1 MNLSVLP
8 LKMSSTIKTPIMAC
22 LFVLTL
28 LFNGSLFAQ
37 TQSSVDGSAAVPDLD
52 ICGSG
57 KEFSVTLIPST
68 TSACN
73 GKFQIDIPAGLNY
86 VPNSSAITT
95 LPGYVVL
102 EEIDPTGRKVILT
115 VPPPVR
121 GLNRVL
127 TFKFTASC
135 SALDLDLNKRMLSY
149 TWTRSCEGGANTST
163 ATSNTI
169 NLRFAKLN
177 ISMPQINQAGIGV
190 PVSRKITIDNSGNA
204 PITGISV
211 RPTYGASLERV
222 SHTGTNWTY
231 DAATNLYTYSGT
243 LNEGASVSF
252 DEEVRITGCGSGES
266 SYDAFYGC
274 DEVCEYG
281 STEQP
286 ATNNVVIDRTKVPII
301 RLTAVKPI
309 VECVGQTYQH
319 IYTITNSGSA
329 MATDLVLNLLAGDKP
344 ANITVTDAA
353 GGTVDAATST
363 ITFANLAAG
372 ESLTIKFDQFYPA
385 ASDAADC
392 SQRPD
397 AFDIANTHYK
407 LAYVNAGACD
417 ENGNSPTVNLSGE
430 TNQGYKFS
438 YSGKNVGELDIT
450 QGEPYLGEIRFDAF
464 NIPKGSYDADNAE
477 FSFDIKV
484 SPNLSITD
492 LSQVYFMYSGRKVIL
507 PASAV
512 TAVTG
517 GYRVVLKPGDVD
529 FWKKGEA
536 TTVIAKQLSLQFP
549 LALDCAAGDVASYS
563 VTGNFD
569 RGYPCT
575 PSTAIAFSC
584 ENVNLE
590 MHCPDGECG
599 PEGGL
604 LRGISSLKR
613 VNYGYKVDGAKLP
626 ILENGEYVKWTAA
639 DNLSSIRERSFI
651 AFDTLEI
658 SQKGK
663 VLGADFKQAGFKVT
677 YPDDLD
683 IVEIENS
690 GKLVIKRAGQADLV
704 IDGLA
709 ITHDQDHTFAVNYAN
724 LVLEDGDEIFASL
737 RLMPR
742 RQDAASL
749 LKSFPT
755 DFWLVKNQVPYACG
769 DTYKATGVYGSTIL
783 SVDAADDKF
792 NMETCESGT
801 SGAGVEIK
809 FDLNTLSESD
819 ALFLNE
825 LRQQV
830 VPKKVVLTIPA
841 GLTMSAY
848 VLEIHGN
855 NGTILKNS
863 YPTATAITN
872 STYTIDELDKKLATL
887 RAGRVYDGP
896 FLDEGYKVIVRPV
909 VAMDCATSFGNQ
921 PQSPS
926 LKMNAEVTVA
936 GTFFNDKQGY
946 FDQTKVFNQEFTVTT
961 DRNKLLISAPV
972 RSVNAYSKEV
982 KWIIEVRNTSGFR
995 KFDNVWLSKTNVTD
1009 LTVIRAHEIASLT
1022 DTVKVGNVITASN
1035 GELVS
1040 FGAVNPNTTRY
1051 FMLTATYQD
1060 CASTRLDVAFGSS
1073 CGAAPTTYAAG
1084 KDCSVAFTQPLTFI
1098 PQDAEFQ
1105 IVFKKQGP
1113 DGRRP
1118 SLCEDIEYLLEV
1130 NNAGGEAHDLSI
1142 SVPIKSL
1149 EGLEYVPNS
1158 AKYSIV
1164 YATAQNTPVL
1174 NFVPTFTNVD
1184 GTLKFDI
1191 AAANIPKLKRGER
1204 FYLTF
1209 KLVAKDCTFKSGQSF
1224 QVAANGTN
1232 FCENPVAE
1240 NRRKPAGS
1248 SRIIIN
1254 GAPEAEPTVELSSSV
1269 SLNITNPSTPQNLT
1283 AQFSSV
1289 IKNTGQVS
1297 DANPVPA
1304 GTNITSEQ
1312 NYFIT
1317 LPTGWTFRDG
1327 PTALFKANEA
1337 TFVSVTNNRYVF
1349 QFVDNVTPN
1358 STLTLNDVTLVYN
1371 NPSEVL
1377 DCDHDFGPITHG
1389 IFTTYSPFT
1398 ICGLPPGSAPVRD
1411 TQCTSELIT
1420 ASAPLDF
1427 KLTKPEKPVLNQA
1440 AVFCVTDN
1448 AELKDIKITKN
1459 PNYFFYWYETATST
1473 THLPENTKLVN
1484 GKKYYAEYS
1493 LINGGNCP
1501 SERLEVTVRVD
1512 EVPIVDAGLNQLS
1525 YDSGTFTLAG
1535 TAPAASNHESGKWTV
1550 VSTTVPGVVFE
1561 DDTKYNTKV
1570 TINDKAKVVLRWTL
1584 TNACAAFDDVNL
1596 EFQRL
1601 VDLGITKTVENKK
1614 SLYIVGD
1621 AVSYKLEVTNHG
1633 PGKLFSGDIVK
1644 VQEQLP
1650 AGLKDVKYLFEGD
1663 TYTDRNFTDFRLKR
1677 DLLVGE
1683 KITITVQAKVDKA
1696 LVGEP
1701 KSQVRIPLANS
1712 VRVSPPAGVRDE
1724 NPANDNSSA
1733 NIEATRQVDLAVL
1746 KTANKTQVFAGEN
1759 IEYAISIKNNGPATF
1774 GQGEVLRLKELLPV
1788 ADGLTNITF
1797 SATDN
1802 HVFNFLGEQLSLGKS
1817 FEQGETIVVTVRG
1830 TVPANSKVTQIVN
1843 SVFVDAPA
1851 GVEETNTN
1859 NNQSSVTTPVK
1870 RKADLGVT
1878 KVANKTEV
1886 VASETLSYTITV
1898 TNNGVSTLLSGET
1911 LTLDEQV
1918 PAGLTNVAF
1927 TANGGTYAPTSKEFT
1942 LGRDLPSG
1950 STFTLVV
1957 SGTVPANYTGANL
1970 INRVTVAPPT
1980 GVIDENPTNN
1990 EATVTTPVKRKVD
2003 LNVVKTASK
2012 TTVVAGEALTYT
2024 ITVTNNGPSTILN
2037 TEVLTFNEQLPAGF
2051 TVTSA
2056 TSAKGT
2062 YNANAKTFTL
2072 GSDFIQGQSFT
2083 LVIAG
2088 TVDANRAV
2096 GNLVNTASV
2105 YPPATVEETKPGDN
2119 ESTVTTPVNRDA
2131 DLAVTKVANKTTL
2144 NVGDA
2149 LTYTITVTNNGSST
2163 LLANEL
2169 VGLDEQLPVGFIKQ
2183 GEVATG
2189 GTYDADAKTFRLSSN
2204 LAQGQSFSLVIS
2216 GTIAND
2222 FKGSSV
2228 VNTVKVSTPA
2238 GVTDKDPNSNTATV
2252 TTPVKRVIDLAV
2264 TKVANKTKV
2273 VAGEE
2278 ITYTITITNNGAA
2291 TITKDEVLAVTEQLP
2306 GEAALRSIFNSVTG
2320 GHTFNLANNALTLN
2334 SDFAF
2339 GNKIVITVTGVVPA
2353 NFNGSSVTNLVNIKA
2368 PEGIDEPNKTNNDAK
2383 VITPVAR
2390 VADLGVTKVANK
2402 TRVVAGEALSYTI
2415 KVTNNGPTTLL
2426 RGETIGLVETLPA
2439 GLTGVTYASVGGM
2452 YAANTNEFLLSRD
2465 LAKDESVTLTVSG
2478 TVAANYS
2485 SATINNTVKI
2495 SPPAGVDDNNPNNDE
2510 ATVSTPVDRKAD
2522 IAVVKVAN
2530 KTTVVAGE
2538 ALSYTITV
2546 TNNGVSSLLATE
2558 LIGLDEQLPVD
2569 LKNVS
2574 YVAVGGTYD
2583 AAAKTFRL
2591 QNELAKGQS
2600 VSLTVAGTVAAERP
2614 AGTIVNKVTVA
2625 APTGVTDENPT
2636 NNESEVTTP
2645 VTRDADLA
2653 VTKVADKTNLT
2664 VGDALKYTITV
2675 TNNGSS
2681 TLLANELV
2689 GLDEQLPA
2697 GLTNVA
2703 YQATGGT
2710 YNAGAKTFQL
2720 ASNLAKGQSFT
2731 LVVTGTVAVNYTA
2744 TSITNTVKV
2753 STPAGVTDKDPNNN
2767 TGTVITPVKRV
2778 VDLAIT
2784 KVANKTIVAAGE
2796 EIEYTISIT
2805 NNGVATLVTG
2815 EIVPITEQLPNT
2827 AGLTS
2832 VVATASNNHHYSL
2845 VGGQLTLRNDFAQ
2858 GDVITIT
2865 VKGLVPPKSREIELV
2880 NKVNVKAPTGV
2891 TETDPTNN
2899 DAEVKTP
2906 VIRQAD
2912 LEVVKVADKAVVVA
2926 GEPLKYTITI
2936 TNKGTTTLSAREVI
2950 GVDEQLPAGLTNV
2963 KYTNTGGTY
2972 NAANKT
2978 FRLRDDMATGQ
2989 SVEVTVSGIVAAN
3002 YTAKTITNTVSVST
3016 PVGVSDNNL
3025 TNNTSTVVTDV
3036 ERKADLAITKVANKD
3051 TVVAGE
3057 ALVYTIVVKN
3067 NGVSSLVADELISL
3081 TEQLPAGLVDVTY
3094 TTKGGTYDATAN
3106 TFKLA
3111 AEMPK
3116 GASVELKVSG
3126 TIAANYIAKTIVN
3139 NVNVA
3144 PPVGVD
3150 DDNPSDNDATVTTPV
3165 IRKADLAVTKVA
3177 DKETVVA
3184 GEELV
3189 YTITVTNNGVSS
3201 LVANEVIGL
3210 DEQLPVGLTNVSYT
3224 TAAGV
3229 YDATA
3234 KTYKL
3239 AADFVKGDSFT
3250 LQVKGLIDPT
3260 YTAKTIVNK
3269 VKVSTPVD
3277 VRDENPKNNEATVTT
3292 KVVRHVDLGVV
3303 KVADNQV
3310 TKVTAGTALS
3320 YTIKVT
3326 NNGVSTLLANEI
3338 VGLDEQVP
3346 AGLINVSYVPT
3357 GGTYDAAKKQFTLGA
3372 NFAAGD
3378 SFTLQVVGTVAANYT
3393 AKTIVNKVV
3402 VSTPKDVIDENPTNN
3417 ESTVTTEVDRKA
3429 DLAVIKIADKA
3440 VVVAGREITYRIAV
3454 TNNGISSLVK
3464 GERIGLVEKL
3474 PTALENV
3481 RFTTTD
3487 GTYDFAKSTFTL
3499 NKDFVK
3505 GETITL
3511 VVNAKVKSS
3520 TEESHVLNNT
3530 VTVSTP
3536 EGVEDE
3542 DLTNNE
3548 AEAIAKVTRISDV
3561 KVEKTTTRMAPYI
3574 GMETNFTITVT
3585 NNGPSDA
3592 SEVVVLEKLRS
3603 GYKYVRSTTSKGTY
3617 DEKTG
3622 LWNVGELPF
3631 GSKETLSITV
3641 MVLTTGDYTNDAK
3654 VSLKELDEVPENNEV
3669 TITPKPVPSPPV
3681 ANDDKQTTKS
3691 NTPVDILILDNDR
3704 PGLTNSPLVPSS
3716 VEILTQPKHGTIT
3729 IDANGKVV
3737 YTPNHGYVGEDDFT
3751 YRVKDELGFWSNVAT
3766 VTITV
3771 VANDLFIPN
3780 VFTPNGDGNNDNFVI
3795 IGIEGFDRV
3804 GITIVNRWGNE
3815 VYRNENYDN
3824 TWNGRGLNEGT
3835 YYYIITTHKGG
3846 KSEVIKGWVLIK
3858 KR

>member
-1 MNLSVLP
+1 
-8 LKMSSTIKTPIMAC
+8 MSSSIKTPVMAC
-22 LFVLTL
+22 LFVLAL
-28 LFNGSLFAQ
+28 LFNGPLLAQ

-57 KEFSVTLIPST
+57 KEFSVTLKPGGADVCLGT
-68 TSACN
+68 
-73 GKFQIDIPAGLNY
+73 FEIDIPIGMNY
-86 VPNSSAITT
+86 VKNSAKITGAT
-95 LPGYVVL
+95 PGFDLAEVV
-102 EEIDPTGRKVILT
+102 DVSGRKVTLKIPLVLRT
-115 VPPPVR
+115 ESPVI
-121 GLNRVL
+121 
-127 TFKFTASC
+127 TFQLSASC
-135 SALDLDLNKRMLSY
+135 SALDLGLDKRLVGY
-149 TWTRSCEGGANTST
+149 TWTPGCST
-163 ATSNTI
+163 TQTRKATSNTI

-204 PITGISV
+204 PISNISV

-231 DAATNLYTYSGT
+231 DAATNLYTFSGT
-243 LNEGASVSF
+243 LNEGTSVSF

-309 VECVGQTYQH
+309 VECVGQTYPH

-385 ASDAADC
+385 ATDAADC

-417 ENGNSPTVNLSGE
+417 DNGNSPTVNLSGE
-430 TNQGYKFS
+430 TNQGYKFA

-450 QGEPYLGEIRFDAF
+450 HGESYLGEIRFDAF
-464 NIPKGSYDADNAE
+464 GIPKGSYDADNAS

-484 SPNLSITD
+484 SPNLTITD
-492 LSQVYFMYSGRKVIL
+492 LSEVHFMYSGRKVTL

-549 LALDCAAGDVASYS
+549 LALDCDAGKEASYS

-569 RGYPCT
+569 RGYACT

-590 MHCPDGECG
+590 THCPDGDCE
-599 PEGGL
+599 EGGL
-604 LRGISSLKR
+604 MRGVSSLKR

-626 ILENGEYVKWTAA
+626 ILQNGEYVKWTAT

-663 VLGADFKQAGFKVT
+663 VIGADFKQAGFKVT

-690 GKLVIKRAGQADLV
+690 GKLIIKRAGQADLV
-704 IDGLA
+704 IDGLS
-709 ITHDQDHTFAVNYAN
+709 ISSGGENVFLVNFPN
-724 LVLEDGDEIFASL
+724 LDLNEDDELFASL

-742 RQDAASL
+742 KQDAASEL
-749 LKSFPT
+749 RSFPT
-755 DFWLVKNQVPYACG
+755 DFWLVKNQVSYGCG

-783 SVDAADDKF
+783 SVGAADDKF

-926 LKMNAEVTVA
+926 LKMNAEVTVV
-936 GTFFNDKQGY
+936 GTFFNDNKGY
-946 FDQTKVFNQEFTVTT
+946 RNETKVFNQEFTVTT

-1009 LTVIRAHEIASLT
+1009 LTVIRAQEIVSLT

-1040 FGAVNPNTTRY
+1040 FGAVNPNATRY

-1105 IVFKKQGP
+1105 IVFKKQGEV
-1113 DGRRP
+1113 GKRP
-1118 SLCEDIEYLLEV
+1118 ALCEEIEYILEV

-1149 EGLEYVPNS
+1149 EGLEYVANS

-1164 YATAQNTPVL
+1164 YATEPGAPAFSL
-1174 NFVPTFTNVD
+1174 VPTFTNVD

-1191 AAANIPKLKRGER
+1191 PAANIPKLKRGER

-1248 SRIIIN
+1248 SRIIID
-1254 GAPEAEPTVELSSSV
+1254 GALEAEPTVELSSRV

-1289 IKNTGQVS
+1289 IKNTGQAS
-1297 DANPVPA
+1297 GANPVPA
-1304 GTNITSEQ
+1304 GTNITSDQ

-1317 LPTGWTFRDG
+1317 LPTGWIFRDG

-1337 TFVSVTNNRYVF
+1337 TFVSETNNRYVF
-1349 QFVDNVTPN
+1349 KFVDNVTPN
-1358 STLTLNDVTLVYN
+1358 NSLELNDVTLVYS

-1377 DCDHDFGPITHG
+1377 GCDHDFGPITHG
-1389 IFTTYSPFT
+1389 IFTLYKPVS
-1398 ICGLPPGSAPVRD
+1398 ICANPVTD
-1411 TQCTSELIT
+1411 PSCMSELIT

-1427 KLTKPEKPVLNQA
+1427 KLTKPEKPVLNKEA
-1440 AVFCVTDN
+1440 IFCVTDN
-1448 AELKDIKITKN
+1448 AELKDVDITKN

-1535 TAPAASNHESGKWTV
+1535 TAPATSNHESGKWTV

-1601 VDLGITKTVENKK
+1601 VDLGITKTVENQK

-1701 KSQVRIPLANS
+1701 RSQTRIPLANS

-1724 NPANDNSSA
+1724 NPANDNSAA

-1746 KTANKTQVFAGEN
+1746 KTANKTEVFAGEN

-1797 SATDN
+1797 SATNN

-1859 NNQSSVTTPVK
+1859 NNQSSVTTTVK

-1878 KVANKTEV
+1878 KVANKAEV
-1886 VASETLSYTITV
+1886 VSSETLSYTITV

-1911 LTLDEQV
+1911 LTLNEQV
-1918 PAGLTNVAF
+1918 PAGLTNVSY
-1927 TANGGTYAPTSKEFT
+1927 TPSIGTYSPTNKEFT

-1950 STFTLVV
+1950 ANFTLVV

-1970 INRVTVAPPT
+1970 INRVTIAPPT

-2003 LNVVKTASK
+2003 LNVVKTANK
-2012 TTVVAGEALTYT
+2012 TAVIAGETLTYT

-2062 YNANAKTFTL
+2062 YDAALKTFTL
-2072 GSDFIQGQSFT
+2072 GSDFVQGQNFT

-2105 YPPATVEETKPGDN
+2105 YPPSTIEETKPGDN
-2119 ESTVTTPVNRDA
+2119 ESTITTPVTRDA

-2163 LLANEL
+2163 LFKDEL
-2169 VGLDEQLPVGFIKQ
+2169 VGLDEQLPAGFVQ
-2183 GEVATG
+2183 DGAVATG
-2189 GTYDADAKTFRLSSN
+2189 GTYNAGNKTFQ
-2204 LAQGQSFSLVIS
+2204 LASDLAKGQSFSLVIS
-2216 GTIAND
+2216 GKIAND

-2228 VNTVKVSTPA
+2228 TNTVKVSTPT
-2238 GVTDKDPNSNTATV
+2238 GVTDKDPNNNTATV

-2264 TKVANKTKV
+2264 TKVADKTTV
-2273 VAGEE
+2273 VAGEA
-2278 ITYTITITNNGAA
+2278 ITYTITIANNGAA
-2291 TITKDEVLAVTEQLP
+2291 TITKDEILAVTEQLP

-2339 GNKIVITVTGVVPA
+2339 GNKIIITVTGVVPA

-2426 RGETIGLVETLPA
+2426 QGETIGLVETLPV
-2439 GLTGVTYASVGGM
+2439 GLTGVTYSSIGGM
-2452 YAANTNEFLLSRD
+2452 YAANTSEFLLSRN

-2478 TVAANYS
+2478 TVAANYNA
-2485 SATINNTVKI
+2485 ATINNTVKV
-2495 SPPAGVDDNNPNNDE
+2495 STPTGVDDSNPNNNE

-2522 IAVVKVAN
+2522 IAVVKTAN

-2538 ALSYTITV
+2538 PLSYTITV
-2546 TNNGVSSLLATE
+2546 TNNGVSSLLANE
-2558 LIGLDEQLPVD
+2558 SIGLDEQLPVD

-2583 AAAKTFRL
+2583 ATEKTFKL
-2591 QNELAKGQS
+2591 QNEFAKGQQ
-2600 VSLTVAGTVAAERP
+2600 VTLTVSGTVAADRL
-2614 AGTIVNKVTVA
+2614 AGTIVNKVTVT

-2681 TLLANELV
+2681 TLLANEVV

-2697 GLTNVA
+2697 GLTNIA

-2731 LVVTGTVAVNYTA
+2731 LDVTGTVAVNYTA

-2767 TGTVITPVKRV
+2767 TGTVTTPVKRV
-2778 VDLAIT
+2778 VDLAIA

-2815 EIVPITEQLPNT
+2815 EIVPVTEQLPNT
-2827 AGLTS
+2827 AGLTN

-2891 TETDPTNN
+2891 TETNPTNN

-3025 TNNTSTVVTDV
+3025 NNNTSTVVTDV

-3067 NGVSSLVADELISL
+3067 NGVSSLVADELIGL

-3116 GASVELKVSG
+3116 GTSVELKVSG
-3126 TIAANYIAKTIVN
+3126 TVAANYIAKTIVN

-3144 PPVGVD
+3144 TPAGVD
-3150 DDNPSDNDATVTTPV
+3150 DDNPSDNDAIVTTPV

-3189 YTITVTNNGVSS
+3189 YTIKVTNNGVSS

-3224 TAAGV
+3224 TSAGV

-3234 KTYKL
+3234 KTYTL
-3239 AADFVKGDSFT
+3239 AAEFAKGDSFT
-3250 LQVKGLIDPT
+3250 LEVKGLIDAT
-3260 YTAKTIVNK
+3260 YTSKTIVNK

-3417 ESTVTTEVDRKA
+3417 ESTVTTEVNRKA
-3429 DLAVIKIADKA
+3429 DLAVIKTSDKA

-3474 PTALENV
+3474 PAALENV
-3481 RFTTTD
+3481 RFTSTE

-3520 TEESHVLNNT
+3520 TEEGHVLNNT

-3542 DLTNNE
+3542 DLTNND
-3548 AEAIAKVTRISDV
+3548 ADAIAKVTRISDV

-3603 GYKYVRSTTSKGTY
+3603 GYKYVSSTTSKGTY

-3641 MVLTTGDYTNDAK
+3641 MVLTTGDYANNAK
-3654 VSLKELDEVPENNEV
+3654 VGLKELDEVPENNEV
-3669 TITPKPVPSPPV
+3669 TITPKPIPSPPV